1 MMTHRMSL
9 LICGIGLLGAC
20 SEEPPPRSVLE
31 LMENPIL
38 LEATVVRCSQNR
50 SESRYDAECVNAR
63 EAVSRMM
70 AKEEQAGRAA
80 LEAQSDRKR
89 QALRRTQE
97 AAAEARRRTADAQ
110 RRREEAEYLAQFGAS
125 PPTDEGDPD
134 ATDAATNAPVA
145 VVPEA
150 VDDTVSNGAMKG
162 SLPAPDG
169 GNAPVVDT
177 SPPTDLEDIREELR
191 RRGEEAGTE

>member
-1 MMTHRMSL
+1 MTTNRMSL

-20 SEEPPPRSVLE
+20 SEEPPRSVLE

-50 SESRYDAECVNAR
+50 SESRYEAECVNAR
-63 EAVSRMM
+63 EAVSRVM

-125 PPTDEGDPD
+125 PPTDEGDPS

-150 VDDTVSNGAMKG
+150 VDDTVSNGASTG

-169 GNAPVVDT
+169 GNAPGVDT